1 MILCQQFTC
10 GLWTAFIQHSRGLP
24 CFDINVMNKNKYDG
38 DEDESL
44 RVKVLKN
51 AQAAQTLTKKAA
63 LSVLAAI
70 KEVKLIF

>member
-1 MILCQQFTC
+1 
-10 GLWTAFIQHSRGLP
+10 
-24 CFDINVMNKNKYDG
+24 MNKNKYDG